1 MKCLAI
7 FAVLIAFNA
16 TAFGDDAPG
25 FARIALDTAHR
36 DALIE
41 GAIWYPADAGG
52 EPLVP
57 GRLMGS

>member
-25 FARIALDTAHR
+25 FARIALDQCIAMH
-36 DALIE
+36 
-41 GAIWYPADAGG
+41 
-52 EPLVP
+52 
-57 GRLMGS
+57 